1 MTTPTHPNHVTNRQG
16 FPCTSLRNLLPF
28 PALLHLF
35 TPRGHYCTSDLFQGA
50 PPQLLPS
57 HFPLE
62 TSHQMPPAPRS
73 NSRTD
78 GSMAILFWVT
88 FQKLFQGTD
97 SHRQSRVSKQDE
109 PRGGGWFDTNLSSP
123 SQQVTL
129 KAHLELTAPT
139 SHRP

>member
-1 MTTPTHPNHVTNRQG
+1 MSPTDKV
-16 FPCTSLRNLLPF
+16 SL
-28 PALLHLF
+28 ALLSGISSHSQPFSTSSLPEVITALQTCSKEPLPHYFHL
-35 TPRGHYCTSDLFQGA
+35 
-50 PPQLLPS
+50 

-62 TSHQMPPAPRS
+62 TSHQMPPAPRP

-109 PRGGGWFDTNLSSP
+109 PRGGGWFDTNLSLP
-123 SQQVTL
+123 SQQVT
-129 KAHLELTAPT
+129 
-139 SHRP
+139 